1 MPLPLLPESHLAAEP
16 NPERRL
22 RFMEVVRRRLREVRY
37 SSRTQKSYA
46 YWTLR
51 FIRFH
56 GRRHPKDM
64 GEREVSTFLSTL
76 VVEGGV
82 SASTQNQAIAA
93 LTFLYDAV
101 VQRPLRKLDDVAM
114 ASNAPRRVPVVLT
127 TAEIRAILAEMDD
140 PIRLG
145 VELMYG
151 SGLRLT
157 ECLELRIKD
166 VDVPR
171 REITVRDGKGGKDRR
186 VPLAERS
193 SHALERQIARVGGR
207 HLADVRR
214 GIRASGLSPSLRR
227 KLPNAD
233 RELAWWYLFP
243 SDRTYVDAERVPR
256 RHHIDATV
264 VQRALR
270 AASQA
275 AKLTKRVTCHAF
287 RHSFATHM
295 LEAGADIRTVQELMG
310 HRNVRT
316 TMIYTHAFPGGWLG
330 VRSPADR
337 L

>member
-1 MPLPLLPESHLAAEP
+1 
-16 NPERRL
+16 
-22 RFMEVVRRRLREVRY
+22 MEVVRRRLREARY
-37 SSRTQKSYA
+37 SRRTQKSYV

-51 FIRFH
+51 YIRFH

-64 GEREVSTFLSTL
+64 AEPEVAAFLSAL

-93 LTFLYDAV
+93 LTFVYDGV
-101 VQRPLRKLDDVAM
+101 LQRPLKKLDAVAM
-114 ASNAPRRVPVVLT
+114 ASNAPRRMPVVLT
-127 TAEIRAILAEMDD
+127 TDEIRAILSELSGQV
-140 PIRLG
+140 RLC

-171 REITVRDGKGGKDRR
+171 RQITVRGGKGDKDRR

-193 SHALERQIARVGGR
+193 SPTLERHLARLDGR
-207 HLADVRR
+207 HVADVRR
-214 GIRASGLSPSLRR
+214 GIRVSGLGASLSR

-233 RELAWWYLFP
+233 RELAWCYVFP
-243 SDRTYVDAERVPR
+243 SDRTYVDAEHVRR

-270 AASQA
+270 EAVRAT
-275 AKLTKRVTCHAF
+275 KLTKRVTCHAF

-295 LEAGADIRTVQELMG
+295 LESGADIRTVQELMG
-310 HRNVRT
+310 HTDVRT